1 MLKGYTMSEKSKILV
16 VEDEALTGMELQ
28 KKLVLWGYDVVDIVS
43 SGEEAVKKALELEP
57 DLILMDI
64 LLKGCMNGIDAAKVI
79 RKNKEIPIIYL
90 TAYCNSET
98 FQGAKITQPQAYLI
112 KPFDENE
119 LKFAIEMAFYGHQ
132 SRLNLKKSENHYR
145 ILAESAQ
152 DMIFIINKDLLV
164 DYVNESSI
172 KHLKLRKE
180 EIIGKP
186 VQNIFSKQAFDMQ
199 IKALQ
204 NVFRTGNSMR
214 AKNQFIFSNCQ
225 LWLDTRLKPLKN
237 DKGEIYAVMGVS
249 REVTENNIPQ
259 NQKDKLKIEPDSG

>member
-1 MLKGYTMSEKSKILV
+1 MSQQSKILV

-28 KKLVLWGYDVVDIVS
+28 KKLVLWGYEVVGIVS
-43 SGEEAVKKALELEP
+43 SGEDAVKKALELEP

-79 RKNKEIPIIYL
+79 MENKEIPIIYL

-132 SRLNLKKSENHYR
+132 SRLSLKKSEAHYR
-145 ILAESAQ
+145 VLAESAP
-152 DMIFIINKDLLV
+152 DMIFIINKDLMV
-164 DYVNESSI
+164 DYVNESSL

-186 VQNIFSKQAFDMQ
+186 VQNIFSKQVFDMQ

-204 NVFRTGNSMR
+204 NVFCTGNSMR
-214 AKNQFIFSNCQ
+214 VKNPFIFPSCE
-225 LWLDTRLKPLKN
+225 LWLDTRLKALRN
-237 DKGEIYAVMGVS
+237 DKGEIYAVMGIS
-249 REVTENNIPQ
+249 RECTENNFQ
-259 NQKDKLKIEPDSG
+259 EHQQDKLKIGPDSG

>member
-1 MLKGYTMSEKSKILV
+1 MSQQSKILV

-28 KKLVLWGYDVVDIVS
+28 KKLLLWGYDVVDIVS
-43 SGEEAVKKALELEP
+43 SGEDAVKKALELEP

-64 LLKGCMNGIDAAKVI
+64 LLKGCMNGIDAAKI
-79 RKNKEIPIIYL
+79 IKKNKEIPIIYL

-98 FQGAKITQPQAYLI
+98 FQGAKVTQPQAYLI

-132 SRLNLKKSENHYR
+132 SRLKLKKSEAHYR
-145 ILAESAQ
+145 VLAESAQ
-152 DMIFIINKDLLV
+152 DMIFIINNELLV
-164 DYVNESSI
+164 DYVNESSL
-172 KHLKLRKE
+172 KHLKLNKE

-204 NVFRTGNSMR
+204 NVFRTGKSMR
-214 AKNQFIFSNCQ
+214 VKNLFIFPGCE
-225 LWLDTRLKPLKN
+225 LWLDTRLKPLRN
-237 DKGEIYAVMGVS
+237 DEGEIYAVMGIS
-249 REVTENNIPQ
+249 RESNESDFQ
-259 NQKDKLKIEPDSG
+259 EHQKNQLKIGPDSGK

>member
-1 MLKGYTMSEKSKILV
+1 MSEQSKILV

-28 KKLVLWGYDVVDIVS
+28 KKLTLWGYDVVDIVS
-43 SGEEAVKKALELEP
+43 SGEDAVKKALELEP

-64 LLKGCMNGIDAAKVI
+64 LLKGCMNGIDAAKI
-79 RKNKEIPIIYL
+79 IKKNKEIPIIYL

-98 FQGAKITQPQAYLI
+98 FQGAKITQPHAYLI

-119 LKFAIEMAFYGHQ
+119 LKFAIEMAFYGHE
-132 SRLNLKKSENHYR
+132 SRLTLKKSEAQYR
-145 ILAESAQ
+145 VLAESAP

-164 DYVNESSI
+164 DYVNESSL

-186 VQNIFSKQAFDMQ
+186 VQSIFSKQVFDRQ

-214 AKNQFIFSNCQ
+214 TKNQFIFPSCE
-225 LWLDTRLKPLKN
+225 LWLDTRLKPLRN

-249 REVTENNIPQ
+249 RESTENKSQQ
-259 NQKDKLKIEPDSG
+259 NQKEKFGINSDLGK